1 VRSSDHK
8 TGKRRDRR
16 IVVALT
22 AVLTV
27 GAALSSTACGGSGSG
42 QGALHG
48 RGGQLFVNNCGSC
61 HTLAAA
67 GTRGTVGPDLDALL
81 AGRRRDDLDQVV
93 RDQIDT
99 GGGAMPAGILTDGDA
114 DAVAGYVASAI
125 R

>member
-1 VRSSDHK
+1 MRGSDHK

-16 IVVALT
+16 IVIAFT
-22 AVLTV
+22 AALTV
-27 GAALSSTACGGSGSG
+27 GAALSSTACGGSG
-42 QGALHG
+42 QDALHG
-48 RGGQLFVNNCGSC
+48 SGGQLFVNNCGSC

-67 GTRGTVGPDLDALL
+67 GTRGKVGPDLDALL
-81 AGRRRDDLDQVV
+81 SGRRRDDLDQVV

-114 DAVAGYVASAI
+114 DAVAGYVASAV